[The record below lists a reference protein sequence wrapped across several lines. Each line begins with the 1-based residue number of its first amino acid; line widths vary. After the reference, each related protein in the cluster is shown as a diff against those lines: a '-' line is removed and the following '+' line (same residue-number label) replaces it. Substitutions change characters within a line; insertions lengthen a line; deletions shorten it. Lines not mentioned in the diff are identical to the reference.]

1 MKINNDDRNSDLR
14 PEIALGWRRSVMSG
28 LDPGMEVRESR
39 LFDVDRHS
47 RLLRA
52 SDPILT
58 RLVDEFNDTRFSI
71 LLADHSARIV
81 DRRVANR
88 IIDRHLD
95 RVKAVP
101 GARYLEEVSGTNSLA
116 TAFETRKPI
125 AVAGDEHFLEALRVF
140 CCYGAPIIHPI
151 TRRLEG
157 VIDVTGPLEDRNS
170 LLGPFVMRA
179 VRDIELRLQEGSR
192 QSERRLFA
200 EFQAQTARSKSAIMV
215 FGENLALS
223 NAAASDLIGSDD
235 HPILRALAGEI
246 GSGGRI
252 ARTVTLSSG
261 REVDVTARLIADS
274 REGVLIELLPRTGD
288 PTPSSPK
295 RPATQRPSTQQ
306 IVLVTGEPGSGRST
320 RASEIAGRAAT
331 LIDLADISDPRRW
344 RTALADP
351 AGVVLDNLH
360 LADARTA
367 ALLRAALPGAV
378 GTVVLISGAPDELPA
393 EHRALIAAA
402 STREEMP
409 PLREAG
415 PEFPGIVRG
424 LLADTEMRVTPS
436 AMDLLSEQDWPGNL
450 TELRRVLI
458 AARRGRTR
466 GDITVD
472 DLPDTHRHRSTRGL
486 TPLER
491 AERATIVAALAATN
505 GNKLAAA
512 TDLGIGRNT
521 LYQRIKYYGLSR

>member
-1 MKINNDDRNSDLR
+1 MEINEGDPGSDLR

-52 SDPILT
+52 CSPILT
-58 RLVDEFNDTRFSI
+58 RLVDELNDTRFSI

-88 IIDRHLD
+88 MIDRHLD

-192 QSERRLFA
+192 QSERLLFA
-200 EFQAQTARSKSAIMV
+200 EFQAQTARSKSAVMV

-252 ARTVTLSSG
+252 TRTVALSSG
-261 REVDVTARLIADS
+261 RQVDVHARLIADS
-274 REGVLIELLPRTGD
+274 REGVLIELLPRTVG
-288 PTPSSPK
+288 PTPTLPK
-295 RPATQRPSTQQ
+295 RPATQRSPAPQ

-320 RASEIAGRAAT
+320 RAREIAGPAAR
-331 LIDLADISDPRRW
+331 LIDLADTADPRQW
-344 RTALADP
+344 RNALADP
-351 AGVVLDNLH
+351 DGVVLDNLH
-360 LADARTA
+360 LADSRTA
-367 ALLRAALPGAV
+367 ALLRAALPAAG
-378 GTVVLISGAPDELPA
+378 GTVVLIGATPDELSV
-393 EHRALIAAA
+393 EHRALLAAA
-402 STREEMP
+402 SVHEERP
-409 PLREAG
+409 NLREAG
-415 PEFPGIVRG
+415 PEFPGIVRT
-424 LLADTEMRVTPS
+424 LLADTQMRVAPS
-436 AMDLLSEQDWPGNL
+436 TMDLLSEQDWPGNL
-450 TELRRVLI
+450 TELRHVLTS
-458 AARRGRTR
+458 ARRGRTR

-472 DLPDTHRHRSTRGL
+472 DLPATHRHRSTRGL

-491 AERATIVAALAATN
+491 AERATIVAALNATN